1 MAEKFFHPISDVIS
15 SIDKILRQEIHF
27 IESDGLKLYY
37 NENFIQETNA
47 YFDPTRPWNSE
58 TTFSI
63 RTDTAI
69 SRSTNNGEFVR

>member
-1 MAEKFFHPISDVIS
+1 MAEIFFHSISDVIS
-15 SIDKILRQEIHF
+15 SIDKILQQEIHC

-37 NENFIQETNA
+37 NGHFIQETNA
-47 YFDPTRPWNSE
+47 YFDLTRPWNSE